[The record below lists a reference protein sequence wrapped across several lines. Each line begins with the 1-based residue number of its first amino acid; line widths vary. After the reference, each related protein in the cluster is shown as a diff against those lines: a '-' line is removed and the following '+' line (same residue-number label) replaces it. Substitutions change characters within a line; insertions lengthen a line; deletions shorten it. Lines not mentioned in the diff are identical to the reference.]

1 MASWAE
7 LESEAPEFARAV
19 RDRLQA
25 GKHKTIATLRRDGS
39 PRISGT
45 EADFVGDDLWIGS
58 MTGAVKAHDLQRD
71 PRYALHSASADPPG
85 WEGDAKLAGT
95 AEEITDPER
104 FQDFRRL
111 QAREAGEEEPRDP
124 GDYHLFRLEITEA
137 VLIGLNPERTK
148 MVIEHWHEGRGIERL
163 ER

>member
-19 RDRLQA
+19 RDRLDA

-45 EADFVGDDLWIGS
+45 EADFVDG
-58 MTGAVKAHDLQRD
+58 
-71 PRYALHSASADPPG
+71 
-85 WEGDAKLAGT
+85 
-95 AEEITDPER
+95 
-104 FQDFRRL
+104 
-111 QAREAGEEEPRDP
+111 
-124 GDYHLFRLEITEA
+124 
-137 VLIGLNPERTK
+137 
-148 MVIEHWHEGRGIERL
+148 GRGIQRL